1 MALIAVQTFLN
12 SGIRVSSDITEQE
25 ITFAINTVEQF
36 YVKNALT
43 QEHYNDLIANPNTPT
58 NRTLLR
64 GGTLDGVTYAG
75 LMNAEYHLVYAYL
88 MTDTQRI
95 TRYSTMEK
103 NSEFSKN
110 SDREDILQQARVHW
124 DIGMAFVKEVMKYYN
139 LDTTHNK
146 GNNLF
151 ETIVW

>member
-43 QEHYNDLIANPNTPT
+43 QEHYNDLLNNPSTEP

-64 GGTLDGVTYAG
+64 GGTIDGITYAG
-75 LMNAEYHLVYAYL
+75 IMQAEYQLTYAYL
-88 MTDTQRI
+88 LTENMRI

-124 DIGMAFVKEVMKYYN
+124 DIGMAFVEEVMKYYN

-151 ETIVW
+151 ETILV

>member
-1 MALIAVQTFLN
+1 MALISVQNFLD
-12 SGIRVSSDITEQE
+12 SGVRISSDVTEKE
-25 ITFAINTVEQF
+25 IAFAITTVENF
-36 YVKNALT
+36 YVKNALGN
-43 QEHYNDLIANPNTPT
+43 ENYNNLLNNTTTEP

-64 GGTLDGVTYAG
+64 GGTIDGVTYAG
-75 LMNAEYHLVYAYL
+75 LWPAEYHLVYSFL
-88 MTDTQRI
+88 LTENMRV

-124 DIGMAFVKEVMKYYN
+124 DIGEAFVKEVMKYYG

-146 GNNLF
+146 ENNLF
-151 ETIVW
+151 NTILW

>member
-1 MALIAVQTFLN
+1 MALISVQNFLD
-12 SGIRVSSDITEQE
+12 SGVRISSDITDKE
-25 ITFAINTVEQF
+25 ISFAINTVENF
-36 YVKNALT
+36 YIKNVLGN
-43 QEHYNDLIANPNTPT
+43 ENYNNLLNNTTTEP

-64 GGTLDGVTYAG
+64 GGTIDGITYAG
-75 LMNAEYHLVYAYL
+75 LWPAEYHLVYSYL
-88 MTDTQRI
+88 LTENMRV

-151 ETIVW
+151 ETILV

>member
-43 QEHYNDLIANPNTPT
+43 QAHYNDLLNNPSTEP

-64 GGTLDGVTYAG
+64 GGTIDGITYAG
-75 LMNAEYHLVYAYL
+75 IMQAEYQLTYAYL
-88 MTDTQRI
+88 LTENMRI

-124 DIGMAFVKEVMKYYN
+124 DIGMAFVEEVMKYYN

-146 GNNLF
+146 ENNLF